1 MLCKN
6 YTLLRLQKL
15 TLISESVIPGYHV
28 TIGGLTFEQV
38 SKRPFGKTLKRALVN
53 EAKQERILIYG

>member
-1 MLCKN
+1 M
-6 YTLLRLQKL
+6 QKL
-15 TLISESVIPGYHV
+15 YFIAPTKINARISESVIPGYHV
-28 TIGGLTFEQV
+28 TIGGITFEQV